1 MALGPLWRSNLIVV
15 SLLWL
20 LLGSCRLVVAE
31 EDLYKIL
38 GVSRTASIKEIK
50 QAYRKKALDTH
61 PDKNRGREEEAAKE
75 FQKVVHAFEILSDA
89 TSRNR
94 YDRTG
99 RTDQQQQFQN
109 TYNNNNWGGNA
120 GGFSWTFTWSTGG
133 GGGGARFHQYSRPK
147 PKLKDKF
154 EVKEAQSRILHIVSL
169 EQLETVIV
177 DEDTG
182 KLERSLLIAFFTPRL
197 ETHLM
202 DEMVYPYPF
211 AAMSSQGIWWEDL
224 LQTTT
229 VRFHRSNALTEFFG
243 IPNGDD
249 MKKPIFVFG
258 KRGQPFNS
266 LTASWSRLETNS
278 RQEFETW
285 VWQRIEVQVTFIN
298 KHDHPVEV
306 FWIHGTKAEEKMTL
320 QPGQRAIHHTMLSHE
335 WWIRDARTDTH
346 RDAPGRWKLTDN
358 NMLKKFKIVS
368 DEERQDLVIPLRK
381 CYDLSG
387 HCNFWSYHGEC
398 QKNPTFMRE
407 QCSKTCGTC
416 SEADDPPEEEFV
428 NENGQHDEL

>member
-1 MALGPLWRSNLIVV
+1 MIRRCWRDLIWV
-15 SLLWL
+15 SLLLVLVL
-20 LLGSCRLVVAE
+20 LIGTSPVVAE

-75 FQKVVHAFEILSDA
+75 FQKVVHAFEILSD
-89 TSRNR
+89 TNSRNR

-99 RTDQQQQFQN
+99 RTDQQQQPFQN
-109 TYNNNNWGGNA
+109 SNSWGGNA
-120 GGFSWTFTWSTGG
+120 GGFSWTFSWSTG
-133 GGGGARFHQYSRPK
+133 GGGGARFHHYSRPK

-177 DEDTG
+177 DEETG
-182 KLERSLLIAFFTPRL
+182 KLERSLLIAFFTPQL
-197 ETHLM
+197 EAHLM

-211 AAMSSQGIWWEDL
+211 AAMSYQGIWWEDL

-243 IPNGDD
+243 IPNGDT

-258 KRGQPFNS
+258 KRGQPFNIS
-266 LTASWSRLETNS
+266 STTWSRLETDS
-278 RQEFETW
+278 RQEFESW
-285 VWQRIEVQVTFIN
+285 VWDRIQVEVTFIN
-298 KHDHPVEV
+298 NHDHPVEI

-320 QPGQRAIHHTMLSHE
+320 QPGERAYHNTRLSHE
-335 WWIRDARTDTH
+335 WWVRDARTDTH
-346 RDAPGRWKLTDN
+346 RDAPGRWKLTEN

-387 HCNFWSYHGEC
+387 HCSFWSHHGEC
-398 QKNPTFMRE
+398 QKNPNFMRE
-407 QCSKTCGTC
+407 QCSKTCGICTA
-416 SEADDPPEEEFV
+416 ADDPPEEDFV
-428 NENGQHDEL
+428 PENGNDEL